1 MLERWHARRGL
12 DASRRP
18 KHLLY
23 AAEAGVFHVGFDCAA
38 RGEET
43 APDGTLRALH
53 RDAQSTAWR
62 FDDDGELVQPSIAA
76 RMAALCRGT
85 TPSESID
92 VGSWEL
98 CTQPDPAGEKPK
110 GVLNRTC
117 ALARH
122 RAFWGDDFAPHDLAS
137 SAGAASVADA
147 ASTVA
152 PPGHLRRFGEQG
164 QRRVALPE
172 VDGCVDAR
180 SFFAAHVD
188 AHTPL
193 LMRGCANLSN
203 PFALRHWDD
212 AHLLATAPEHA
223 TERDSCR
230 APLRDFLARYTDGGH
245 AYRRCND
252 LPQPLLHELRVH
264 PFLDL
269 AAAGADAP
277 ALKFENVLLWMHGGT
292 SDQMSRLHF
301 DMNGVVLTQLDG
313 HKDFLAVDPAES
325 LGLYADFVP
334 DPFVNTSPLNEQ
346 AVDLLAH
353 PAAARVTLHVAHT
366 RPGDVLFLP
375 TRWWHVVRSP
385 PAPRGR
391 PPQRNLAF
399 TVEIS
404 TPPPTGTL
412 PAPPSYVHRPAF
424 SHELL
429 LWAWS
434 HRGAAS
440 RAPAHAAE
448 PAAVLPSERR
458 MDEVAIQASGSCTAA
473 KMGLEATPP
482 PLGTS
487 S

>member
-1 MLERWHARRGL
+1 MRLFPGLLAVVVPLARAAETECLPFCLDTPCSDLNGNVAHECGACDSAAACHPGAASFAEPGSSSSASAATEDPEPENEVSLVEEAALPMLERWHARRGL

-122 RAFWGDDFAPHDLAS
+122 RAFWGDDFAPHELAS

-245 AYRRCND
+245 A
-252 LPQPLLHELRVH
+252 L
-264 PFLDL
+264 
-269 AAAGADAP
+269 
-277 ALKFENVLLWMHGGT
+277 
-292 SDQMSRLHF
+292 
-301 DMNGVVLTQLDG
+301 
-313 HKDFLAVDPAES
+313 S
-325 LGLYADFVP
+325 LI
-334 DPFVNTSPLNEQ
+334 
-346 AVDLLAH
+346 H
-353 PAAARVTLHVAHT
+353 
-366 RPGDVLFLP
+366 
-375 TRWWHVVRSP
+375 
-385 PAPRGR
+385 
-391 PPQRNLAF
+391 
-399 TVEIS
+399 I
-404 TPPPTGTL
+404 
-412 PAPPSYVHRPAF
+412 
-424 SHELL
+424 
-429 LWAWS
+429 
-434 HRGAAS
+434 
-440 RAPAHAAE
+440 
-448 PAAVLPSERR
+448 
-458 MDEVAIQASGSCTAA
+458 
-473 KMGLEATPP
+473 
-482 PLGTS
+482 
-487 S
+487 